1 MKKKF
6 ILAASVISIGL
17 LGACS
22 QTEKPE
28 ATKTTAEAKEKP
40 EVVEPKEWKDLTE
53 ANDLIDGPQSA
64 KEFISMF
71 DEAFNSNVEIEYN
84 QRSEEEELAS
94 IEYYYYGEAT
104 SLDVAMYDLPIKV
117 EGEDI
122 EKDFKNIRLLS
133 YIISDEQSKVLDG
146 VTLPNADP
154 TTYDEQKYWNPPT
167 EKMKQAIKYMQY
179 LLNDLDIAIG
189 EGKGEL
195 KGYSYQAGGKKA
207 EEVDE
212 FIKNS
217 KQARKEAADAAI
229 TPEIKEVV
237 KDNFEY
243 FDKILNNDYFYKER
257 NADPNDPMFD
267 EGKEDAW
274 LTEEIK
280 SEVKKRADEIE
291 ALMPTKSSNLNQDLG
306 NVVGEMRTGFEY
318 ENGGDIYTPHR
329 ILYGLHAGMNG
340 YRYVERDEN
349 GRKRL
354 DPEGNWTVTF
364 TDEEIGYEDPFND
377 F

>member
-1 MKKKF
+1 MKKNF
-6 ILAASVISIGL
+6 ILVASVISIGL
-17 LGACS
+17 LGACN

-28 ATKTTAEAKEKP
+28 STKVSAVEEKT

-53 ANDLIDGPQSA
+53 PDDIIEGPQSA
-64 KEFISMF
+64 KEFISMY
-71 DEAFNSNVEIEYN
+71 DEAFNSNVEIEFN
-84 QRSEEEELAS
+84 QRIKEEDLAP

-104 SLDVAMYDLPIKV
+104 SLDVALHDLPIKV
-117 EGEDI
+117 KGKSI
-122 EKDFKNIRLLS
+122 EKDFRNISLLS
-133 YIISDEQSKVLDG
+133 YIISDEQDKVLDG
-146 VTLPNADP
+146 VTLPKGTDKWEAH
-154 TTYDEQKYWNPPT
+154 KYWNEPT
-167 EKMKQAIKYMQY
+167 NRQKQAIKYMQY
-179 LLNDLDIAIG
+179 LLNDLDIAIS

-195 KGYSYQAGGKKA
+195 RGYSYQAGGKKA
-207 EEVDE
+207 EEVDK
-212 FIKNS
+212 FIEDS
-217 KQARKEAADAAI
+217 KQARNEARDVAI

-267 EGKEDAW
+267 EGKEDVW

-280 SEVKKRADEIE
+280 SEVEKRADEIE
-291 ALMPTKSSNLNQDLG
+291 ALMPTKSSDLDQDLG

-318 ENGGDIYTPHR
+318 ENDGDIYTPHR

-354 DPEGNWTVTF
+354 DPEGNWTVSF
-364 TDEEIGYEDPFND
+364 TDEEIGY
-377 F
+377 